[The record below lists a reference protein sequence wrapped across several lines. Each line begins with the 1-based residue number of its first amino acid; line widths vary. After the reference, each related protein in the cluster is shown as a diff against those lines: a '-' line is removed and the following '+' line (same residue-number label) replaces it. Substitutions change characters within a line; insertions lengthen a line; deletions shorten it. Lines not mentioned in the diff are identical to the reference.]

1 MTFPL
6 KHFTRSIDR
15 SSLNMTNRPAS
26 LHLNVSH
33 WAWSVQKSRVIYYS
47 TAISCHKYI
56 SNGVPKWGIHI
67 QSLTDTIIIMIGI
80 GRAPREVQFPAKS
93 IRYKTHGRRNM
104 GQRSIH
110 RFRFQSIII
119 IAKAHSVLCCGTP
132 TVGLLQFKNI
142 PDSFHSPHRALS
154 RSWRTPVHLRRRL
167 RKTRQDVNKNKK
179 RE

>member
-1 MTFPL
+1 
-6 KHFTRSIDR
+6 
-15 SSLNMTNRPAS
+15 MTNRPAS

-33 WAWSVQKSRVIYYS
+33 WAWPVQKSRVIYYS

-56 SNGVPKWGIHI
+56 SNGVLKWGIHI

-80 GRAPREVQFPAKS
+80 GRAPREVQFPTKS

-119 IAKAHSVLCCGTP
+119 IAKAHSVLCCVWHANCWIASIEKYSRFFPFSTQSFVTELEDACPSSSSP
-132 TVGLLQFKNI
+132 TK
-142 PDSFHSPHRALS
+142 DTA
-154 RSWRTPVHLRRRL
+154 RRQQQQQ
-167 RKTRQDVNKNKK
+167 T
-179 RE
+179 